1 MVNEYKLNDSE
12 KEKKKL
18 KDIKRRYIIYLII
31 IILCCAVFLRHLVN
45 LQIVNG
51 QEYLD
56 TSTKRIITNGVI
68 YANRGNIYDRNG
80 IPIAGNRMGYC
91 IEYVD
96 TEISDK
102 EKNEMIYKLIKIF
115 EQNGD
120 TYKST
125 LRTIFNINTFT
136 FKVNK
141 EGLINQ
147 IGLNDDDKK
156 YLMDAEPKEV
166 FRYMREKTFGLDAKY
181 TDEEAFH
188 IMEFRYEMHIKPAT
202 IRNPLLIAED
212 VSIETVTIL
221 EERNSEFP
229 GFSTFSRPFREYYDA
244 DVVAHVLGYMG
255 NIGGYYE
262 DWSTKYPELGYTPQ
276 DLVGVSGIEFAL
288 EKDLRGINGKTR
300 KEVDTEGRLAS
311 YEVEVA
317 PQPGQDIYLTI
328 DLNLQK
334 AAMDSLARNI
344 EIIKEREHKD
354 NYHDAN
360 AGTVI
365 AMDVKTGEILAMV
378 SYPTFD
384 PSVFLKGDYEQI
396 NYLINHPDNITLNR
410 ATNGAYAPASTYKPL
425 VAIAALE
432 TGVIKPETKIY
443 TPYKKEIG
451 GLVWTNPEGN
461 QRDITLEKALAT
473 SSNMFFYIIGYESG
487 IDNIVKWAKNFGF
500 GSKTGI
506 EIAEGIG
513 SLASRE
519 FKLKYLGE
527 GWVPADTCNAALGQ
541 LYNAFTPIQLVNY
554 AASIGNGG
562 KLYTPH
568 LVRKR
573 VQPNGEV
580 INTEIKY
587 RDSTAKESTIK
598 AVQKGMVAVAN
609 SQDGTAVEIFK
620 DFPFKVAG
628 KTGTAETASKG
639 IHSSNALFVCYAP
652 ADDPEIAVAVVVEKG
667 VRGAFTA
674 PIAKDVLMTY
684 FNLKDQTN

>member
-1 MVNEYKLNDSE
+1 MDEEYKVSE
-12 KEKKKL
+12 QDKEKKKL
-18 KDIKRRYIIYLII
+18 KDLRRRFIIYLII
-31 IILCCAVFLRHLVN
+31 IIICCAVFLRHLVN

-91 IEYVD
+91 IQYVD
-96 TEISDK
+96 TELSSK
-102 EKNEMIYKLIKIF
+102 EKNEMLYKLIKLL

-125 LRTIFNINTFT
+125 LRTIFNINDFT
-136 FKVNK
+136 FRVNR
-141 EGLINQ
+141 EGLIRQ
-147 IGLNDDDKK
+147 IGLNDEDKK
-156 YLMDAEPKEV
+156 LLMDAEPKKV
-166 FRYMREKTFGLDAKY
+166 FRYMREKTFGIDSKY
-181 TDEEAFH
+181 TDEEAFG
-188 IMEFRYEMHIKPAT
+188 IMELRYEMLIKPAT
-202 IRNPLLIAED
+202 INNPLLIAED

-221 EERNSEFP
+221 EERNGEFP
-229 GFSTFSRPFREYYDA
+229 GFSTFSKPFREYYDA
-244 DVVAHVLGYMG
+244 EVVAHVLGYMG
-255 NIGGYYE
+255 NIGSYYE
-262 DWSTKYPELGYTPQ
+262 DWSEKYPELGYTPN
-276 DLVGVSGIEFAL
+276 DLVGVSGIELAL
-288 EKDLRGINGKTR
+288 EKELRGVNGKTR
-300 KEVDTEGRLAS
+300 KEVDTEGRLAY

-317 PQPGQDIYLTI
+317 PKPGKDIYLTI

-334 AAMDSLARNI
+334 AALESLARNI
-344 EIIKEREHKD
+344 EIIREKDHKD
-354 NYHDAN
+354 NFHDAN
-360 AGTVI
+360 AGAVV

-396 NYLINHPDNITLNR
+396 RYLINHPDNITLNR
-410 ATNGAYAPASTYKPL
+410 ACNGAYAPGSTYKPL

-432 TGVIKPETKIY
+432 TGVITPEKKIY

-451 GLVWTNPEGN
+451 GLMWTNPEGN
-461 QRDITLEKALAT
+461 QKEINLEKALAT
-473 SSNMFFYIIGYESG
+473 SSNMFFFMIGYETG

-506 EIAEGIG
+506 EIAESIG

-527 GWVPADTCNAALGQ
+527 GWVPADTCNASIGQ

-554 AASIGNGG
+554 VASIGNGG
-562 KLYTPH
+562 RLYTPH
-568 LVRKR
+568 LVRKK
-573 VQPNGEV
+573 VDSTGQV
-580 INTEIKY
+580 INTEINY
-587 RDSTAKESTIK
+587 RDSTVKQSTIK

-620 DFPFKVAG
+620 DFPFTVAG
-628 KTGTAETASKG
+628 KTGTAETTGKG
-639 IHSSNALFVCYAP
+639 TQSSNALFVCYAP

-674 PIAKDVLMTY
+674 PIARDVLMAY
-684 FNLKDQTN
+684 FNLKDQTK

>member
-1 MVNEYKLNDSE
+1 MTEEYKLSDKD
-12 KEKKKL
+12 KEKKKT
-18 KDIKRRYIIYLII
+18 KDIKRRYIIYLVI
-31 IILCCAVFLRHLVN
+31 IILCCIVFLRHLVN

-56 TSTKRIITNGVI
+56 TSIKRIITNGVI

-96 TEISDK
+96 TDLSNR
-102 EKNEMIYKLIKIF
+102 EKNEMLYKLIKLLD
-115 EQNGD
+115 QNGD

-125 LRTIFNINTFT
+125 LRTIFNFSTFT
-136 FKVNK
+136 FNVNR
-141 EGLINQ
+141 EGLIKQ
-147 IGLNDDDKK
+147 VGLSDEDKK
-156 YLMDAEPKEV
+156 VLMDADPEEV
-166 FRYMREKTFGLDAKY
+166 FKYMREKTFDIDPGY
-181 TDEEAFH
+181 TDEEAFR
-188 IMEFRYEMHIKPAT
+188 IMEFRYEMLIKPAT
-202 IRNPLLIAED
+202 LSNPLLIAED
-212 VSIETVTIL
+212 VSIETVTVL

-229 GFSTFSRPFREYYDA
+229 GFSTFSKPFREYYDA
-244 DVVAHVLGYMG
+244 EAIAHVLGYMG
-255 NIGGYYE
+255 NIGSYYE
-262 DWSTKYPELGYTPQ
+262 EWSKEYPELGYTPN
-276 DLVGVSGIEFAL
+276 DKVGVAGIEFAL
-288 EKDLRGINGKTR
+288 EQDLRGINGKTR

-317 PQPGQDIYLTI
+317 PKPGQDIYLTI

-334 AAMDSLARNI
+334 AALDSLARNI
-344 EIIKEREHKD
+344 EIIREKEHKD
-354 NYHDAN
+354 NFHDAN
-360 AGTVI
+360 AGAVV
-365 AMDVKTGEILAMV
+365 AMDVRTGEILAMV

-384 PSVFLKGDYEQI
+384 PSVFLEGNYEQI

-410 ATNGAYAPASTYKPL
+410 ACNGAYAPGSTYKPL

-432 TGVIKPETKIY
+432 SGVIKPETKID

-451 GLVWTNPEGN
+451 GLIWTNPEGN
-461 QRDITLEKALAT
+461 QKEINLEKALAT
-473 SSNMFFYIIGYESG
+473 SSNMFFFQIGYETG

-506 EIAEGIG
+506 EIGESIG

-519 FKLKYLGE
+519 YKLKYLNE
-527 GWVPADTCNAALGQ
+527 GWVPADTCNASIGQ
-541 LYNAFTPIQLVNY
+541 LYNAFTPVQLVNY
-554 AASIGNGG
+554 VASIGNGG

-573 VQPNGEV
+573 VEPTGEV
-580 INTEIKY
+580 INTEITY
-587 RDSTAKESTIK
+587 RDSTVKQSTIK

-628 KTGTAETASKG
+628 KTGTAETSKKG
-639 IHSSNALFVCYAP
+639 THSSNALFVCYAP
-652 ADDPEIAVAVVVEKG
+652 ADDPEIAVAVVVERG

-684 FNLKDQTN
+684 FNLKDSAN

>member
-1 MVNEYKLNDSE
+1 VAGKYDLSEEE

-56 TSTKRIITNGVI
+56 TSTKRIVTRGVI

-96 TEISDK
+96 TEMPSD
-102 EKNEMIYKLIKIF
+102 EKNEMLYKFVKLL

-125 LRTIFNINTFT
+125 LRSIFNINDYT
-136 FKVNK
+136 FKVNR
-141 EGLINQ
+141 EGLIKQ
-147 IGLNDDDKK
+147 ISVRDEDEKL
-156 YLMDAEPKEV
+156 LMEASPKEV
-166 FRYMREKTFGLDAKY
+166 FNYMREKTFGIDPKY
-181 TDEEAFH
+181 TDEEAFR
-188 IMEFRYEMHIKPAT
+188 IMELRYEMLIKPAT
-202 IRNPLLIAED
+202 LENPLLIAED
-212 VSIETVTIL
+212 VSIETVSVL

-229 GFSTFSRPFREYYDA
+229 GFSTFTKPFREYYDA
-244 DVVAHVLGYMG
+244 SVIAHVLGYMG
-255 NIGGYYE
+255 NIGSYYE
-262 DWSTKYPELGYTPQ
+262 EWSQKYPELGYTPN
-276 DLVGVSGIEFAL
+276 DIVGVSGIEFAM
-288 EKDLRGINGKTR
+288 EQELRGINGKIR

-317 PQPGQDIYLTI
+317 PTPGKDIYLTI

-334 AAMDSLARNI
+334 TALESLERNI
-344 EIIKEREHKD
+344 EIIRNTDHRD

-360 AGTVI
+360 AGAVV

-384 PSVFLKGDYEQI
+384 PSVFLEGDYEQI
-396 NYLINHPDNITLNR
+396 SYLLNNPDNITLNR
-410 ATNGAYAPASTYKPL
+410 ACNGAYAPGSTYKPL

-432 TGVIKPETKIY
+432 SGVIEPETVIY
-443 TPYKKEIG
+443 CPYKKEIG
-451 GLVWTNPEGN
+451 GLIWTNPEGDQKWIN
-461 QRDITLEKALAT
+461 LEKALAT
-473 SSNMFFYIIGYESG
+473 SSNMFFFQIGFETG

-506 EIAEGIG
+506 EISEDIG
-513 SLASRE
+513 SLASKE
-519 FKLKYLGE
+519 YKKKYLNE
-527 GWVPADTCNAALGQ
+527 GWVPADTCNASIGQ

-554 AASIGNGG
+554 VASIANGG

-568 LVRKR
+568 LVRKK
-573 VQPNGEV
+573 VDYQGNVEE
-580 INTEIKY
+580 TEIKY
-587 RDSTAKESTIK
+587 RETGAKASTIK
-598 AVQKGMVAVAN
+598 AVKKGMVAVAN
-609 SQDGTAVEIFK
+609 SQDGTAVSAFK
-620 DFPFKVAG
+620 DFPFEVAG
-628 KTGTAETASKG
+628 KTGTAETALKG
-639 IHSSNALFVCYAP
+639 KHSSNALFVCYAP

-674 PIAKDVLMTY
+674 PIARDVLMAY
-684 FNLKDQTN
+684 FNLKDQAN